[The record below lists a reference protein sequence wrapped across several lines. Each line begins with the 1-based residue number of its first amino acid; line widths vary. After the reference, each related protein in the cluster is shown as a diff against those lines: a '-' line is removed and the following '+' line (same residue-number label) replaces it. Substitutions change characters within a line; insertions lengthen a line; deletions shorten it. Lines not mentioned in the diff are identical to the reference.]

1 MAKNKI
7 VIKSYNNNRDQIVAT
22 AVAITP
28 GALLERVSAGT
39 VQAHSTAGGVISS
52 KIFAMED
59 SWQGKK
65 ISDNY
70 AVSVPIFC
78 ALPQSGDRIYGIF
91 DSTSGASLAIGDELE
106 SAGDGTVRKYTGQAS
121 GGAVEATGAIIG
133 TALVAQAT
141 PGGRVIIEIS

>member
-28 GALLERVSAGT
+28 GALLERTSAGK
-39 VQAHSTAGGVISS
+39 VQAHSAEGGVISS

-59 SWQGKK
+59 AFQGKK
-65 ISDNY
+65 ISDDY

-78 ALPQSGDRIYGIF
+78 FLPQSGDRVYAIF
-91 DSTSGASLAIGDELE
+91 DATTGGSLAIGDELE
-106 SAGDGTVRKYTGQAS
+106 SAGDGTVKKYTGQAS
-121 GGAVEATGAIIG
+121 GGVAEATGAIIG
-133 TALVAQAT
+133 TALEAQAT
-141 PGGRVIIEIS
+141 PGGRVLIEIF

>member
-1 MAKNKI
+1 MAKNTI
-7 VIKSYNNNRDQIVAT
+7 VIKSYNNNRDQVVAT

-28 GALLERVSAGT
+28 GALLERTSGGL
-39 VQAHSTAGGVISS
+39 VQAHSGAGGPVSS

-59 SWQGKK
+59 VFQGKK

-78 ALPQSGDRIYGIF
+78 LLPTSGDRVYGIF
-91 DSTSGASLAIGDELE
+91 DATSGGSLAKGDKLE

-121 GGAVEATGAIIG
+121 GGAVEASGAIVG
-133 TALVAQAT
+133 TALEAQAT
-141 PGGRVIIEIS
+141 PGGRVTIEIF